1 MKRKRIGVLTAGGDT
16 PALNATI
23 FGIVE
28 AANRLEIEVIG
39 LLRGYASLLD
49 DRVPSVLLNLLPQ
62 MIPEV
67 DPCWG
72 GRFWGLP
79 ALTLT
84 LIPATW
90 IAPGG
95 IWTGC
100 SWTG

>member
-39 LLRGYASLLD
+39 LPRGYASLLD
-49 DRVPSVLLNLLPQ
+49 DRVPSVLLNPLLQ

-67 DPCWG
+67 DPCRG
-72 GRFWGLP
+72 GDASGVFPHLH
-79 ALTLT
+79 
-84 LIPATW
+84 
-90 IAPGG
+90 
-95 IWTGC
+95 
-100 SWTG
+100 